1 MDKLASLAM
10 TGAKTL
16 AHDFSSE
23 HGSTSS
29 GDDLDGIA
37 DSRRRAS
44 SVVTG
49 WNDDNAGPR

>member
-10 TGAKTL
+10 TGAKTS

-29 GDDLDGIA
+29 GDDLDGVS
-37 DSRRRAS
+37 DNKGRTS

-49 WNDDNAGPR
+49 WNDDNACTR

>member
-1 MDKLASLAM
+1 M
-10 TGAKTL
+10 TGTKTS
-16 AHDFSSE
+16 AHQ

-37 DSRRRAS
+37 DSRRRNS